1 MIDLYRLLGLKRGAS
16 KDEVRK
22 AYRRKAKTSHP
33 DTGGSAEA
41 FSALT
46 MAHEVLSDPGRREK
60 YDTTG
65 EIEQKKPNNLDGSAV
80 EVIAQKLGLIIH
92 AEHELTGIDIGALI
106 EQSIRDDIARRQA
119 SIAEQARA
127 IERAGKLRGR
137 VKRKADGA
145 DNMVARVLE
154 WHERSSKDHIRKNEE
169 AVSSLER
176 ALEMLDGYLF
186 IDDRPPVEVEAEDQV
201 AAALRDT
208 IATLDELAAILAA
221 QPREAAV
228 G

>member
-22 AYRRKAKTSHP
+22 AYRRKAKASHP

-46 MAHEVLSDPGRREK
+46 VAHEVLSDPARREK

-65 EIEQKKPNNLDGSAV
+65 EIEQKKPNNFDGSAV
-80 EVIAQKLGLIIH
+80 EVIAQKLGLLIH
-92 AEHELTGIDIGALI
+92 AEQELTGLDIGALL

-119 SIAEQARA
+119 SMAEQARA
-127 IERAGKLRGR
+127 IERAGKLRAR
-137 VKRKADGA
+137 VKRKTDGA
-145 DNMVARVLE
+145 DNMLARVLE
-154 WHERSSKDHIRKNEE
+154 WHERASKDHIKKNEE

-186 IDDRPPVEVEAEDQV
+186 VDDRPPVEVEAEDQV